1 MARDQDGK
9 AFGEEVGSD
18 PCFVAEIIARERGF
32 VERDVDGVGRGIL
45 GVDWDAEGTGD
56 RRHGRAA

>member
-1 MARDQDGK
+1 MTRDQDGK
-9 AFGEEVGSD
+9 AFGEEVGRD

-32 VERDVDGVGRGIL
+32 VERDVDAGGSGVL
-45 GVDWDAEGTGD
+45 GVDRDVEGTGD